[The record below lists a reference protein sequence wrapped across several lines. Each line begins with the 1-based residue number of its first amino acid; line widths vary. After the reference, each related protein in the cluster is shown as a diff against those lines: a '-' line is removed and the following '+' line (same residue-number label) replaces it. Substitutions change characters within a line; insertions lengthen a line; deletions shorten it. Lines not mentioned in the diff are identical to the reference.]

1 MRKATLSLGGWKH
14 ANNRTMKN
22 LPLSLFALL
31 ALAATSGPA
40 CAAAPATPKNPYD
53 RLAAA
58 TSVDCRFTT
67 MAGGSWDKGVPKT
80 ELLAK
85 ELKLGF
91 AKVNID
97 EGTADASTRYG
108 DFYVVVRF
116 SNGYLHLMQMF
127 SNGPLYTTTVL
138 AQETTDGRMM
148 AIHTRLEYSPATVPG
163 FGTRPETWYGDCAIG
178 N

>member
-1 MRKATLSLGGWKH
+1 
-14 ANNRTMKN
+14 MKTRP
-22 LPLSLFALL
+22 LPLFTVL
-31 ALAATSGPA
+31 ALAGTGHLAGA
-40 CAAAPATPKNPYD
+40 ATPAALYD

-58 TSVDCRFTT
+58 TSLDCRFTT
-67 MAGGSWDKGVPKT
+67 MSGGSWDKGVPKT

-163 FGTRPETWYGDCAIG
+163 FGSRPETWYGDCAVG